1 MRYKDERLR
10 SVVLASMNMGSN
22 AVNAWWIIL
31 FYSADFA
38 PRFTRGMWAMI
49 ACSIA
54 LALWTAGIT
63 ALTVREEGREG
74 ERDVRVVDLQEKEVE
89 A

>member
-1 MRYKDERLR
+1 
-10 SVVLASMNMGSN
+10 
-22 AVNAWWIIL
+22 
-31 FYSADFA
+31 
-38 PRFTRGMWAMI
+38 MWAMI